1 MEQKSNLTKIYGI
14 YFMTDEEKSKKVNEA
29 LAKNKSELFYIPR
42 KFRMNIYF
50 RNCTEASKV
59 ANYFNYKQNGRYY
72 HIFPTSLESLEHV
85 KSLYEKNRKI
95 RKQNPIM
102 YHKLT
107 GYRLYDTADA
117 YFSILKETENTKT
130 KSSNEEDVLSI

>member
-1 MEQKSNLTKIYGI
+1 MEQKSKLTKIYGI
-14 YFMTDEEKSKKVNEA
+14 YFMADEENSKKVNEA

-59 ANYFNYKQNGRYY
+59 ANYLNDKQNGRYY

-95 RKQNPIM
+95 RKHAPIM
-102 YHKLT
+102 YHNLT

-130 KSSNEEDVLSI
+130 KSSNEEDMLSK